1 VWCAVCVLLTIFK
14 WMIEGGMDGCVMM
27 GRFIELE
34 TIERKWYVETE
45 NVWNYGS
52 HLSFSCGFWV

>member
-1 VWCAVCVLLTIFK
+1 
-14 WMIEGGMDGCVMM
+14 MRCVMT

-45 NVWNYGS
+45 SVWNYGS
-52 HLSFSCGFWV
+52 HLNFSRGFWV